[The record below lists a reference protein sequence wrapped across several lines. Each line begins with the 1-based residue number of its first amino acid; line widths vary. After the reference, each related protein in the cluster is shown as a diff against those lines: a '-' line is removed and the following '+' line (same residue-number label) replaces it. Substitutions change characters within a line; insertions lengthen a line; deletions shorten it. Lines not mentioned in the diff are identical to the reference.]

1 MSDSRP
7 AFAYGLNWVPEQDSN
22 QGLPPGAVGA
32 VRLLDGSV
40 AYVWGKPETGRS
52 ENPSL
57 LQSSARGDT
66 IRVEEAS
73 ISHELM
79 TSSVVKGLFTLATSR
94 RKDRS
99 LRFVTAELEVMGRPD
114 LVLWVKVD
122 PNFRNGR
129 PGDWRM
135 VLAGA
140 LKDSRNREAWRAN
153 GKTGAEKPVTM
164 EAWAGPRIKV
174 LLKKK

>member
-1 MSDSRP
+1 MDRWSSSGESRKQ
-7 AFAYGLNWVPEQDSN
+7 AE
-22 QGLPPGAVGA
+22 
-32 VRLLDGSV
+32 VRTP
-40 AYVWGKPETGRS
+40 KP
-52 ENPSL
+52 
-57 LQSSARGDT
+57 QSSPKGDT
-66 IRVEEAS
+66 TQVEEVS

-79 TSSVVKGLFTLATSR
+79 SSSVVKGLFTLATSR

-99 LRFVTAELEVMGRPD
+99 LRFMTAELEVTGRPD

-153 GKTGAEKPVTM
+153 GKTGAEKPVSM

-174 LLKKK
+174 LLKRK